1 MIVGE
6 GKVILPPSPV
16 PPLLPV
22 CLNNSKMLH
31 CAALSYISLNIFVG
45 KLVPLTCLSL
55 QILDKTQTGV
65 FPIFKFL
72 VNLLKRKIVITLKP
86 DLVLT

>member
-65 FPIFKFL
+65 FPIFKFM